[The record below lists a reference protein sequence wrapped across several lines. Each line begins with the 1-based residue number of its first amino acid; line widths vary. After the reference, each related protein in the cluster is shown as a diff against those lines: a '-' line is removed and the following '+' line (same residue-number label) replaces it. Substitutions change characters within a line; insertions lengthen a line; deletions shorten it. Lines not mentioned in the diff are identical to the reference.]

1 MMQRGAVI
9 VKFVLY
15 ILAAFFIS
23 FAWILIPAGWGFIIL
38 PAVVGLLLW
47 LIYAVVKSAV
57 KAALREYNEEK
68 AKANG

>member
-1 MMQRGAVI
+1 M
-9 VKFVLY
+9 KFVLY

-23 FAWILIPAGWGFIIL
+23 FAWIFILAGWGFLIL

-57 KAALREYNEEK
+57 KSALREYDEEK
-68 AKANG
+68 AKANGQK

>member
-1 MMQRGAVI
+1 M
-9 VKFVLY
+9 KFVLY

-23 FAWILIPAGWGFIIL
+23 FAWILIPAGWGFMIL

-57 KAALREYNEEK
+57 KAALREYDEEK
-68 AKANG
+68 AKTNGQK